1 VLVKILN
8 FGSNWW
14 ARSGQD
20 AHDRYRFT
28 RHAAYFNS
36 TGLRSGNKVR
46 RHWIVPGLIRFNGVG
61 GFNPHFPDRALGK
74 TFECTDLTFAYGGN
88 RLLFVKNAEQMLAP
102 DYYLVVLSSETRG
115 AINFGDAGWKSDSAM
130 PIAVSSS
137 GYRQEAML
145 LMKPLDRVRTSL
157 GVWRLK
163 LGPNVRYGA
172 SLELV
177 DERTFN
183 GSFA

>member
-1 VLVKILN
+1 MLVKILS

-14 ARSGQD
+14 ARFGQD
-20 AHDRYRFT
+20 VYDRYRFT

-61 GFNPHFPDRALGK
+61 GFNPHFPNRALGK
-74 TFECTDLTFAYGGN
+74 TFECTGLTFAYGGN
-88 RLLFVKNAEQMLAP
+88 RLLFVKNAERLLAP

-115 AINFGDAGWKSDSAM
+115 TINFGDTGWKSDSAM

-137 GYRQEAML
+137 GSRQEAML

-163 LGPNVRYGA
+163 PAPNVRYGV

-177 DERTFN
+177 DEGTFN
-183 GSFA
+183 